1 MISKT
6 SIENLKNQIDI
17 VDIVSSYIE
26 LKKSGTNFKA
36 CCPFHGED
44 TPSFTVS
51 PAKQIYHC
59 FGCSN
64 GGDAIKFVME
74 YEKLSYPEAIEKIAT
89 LTNFN
94 LEYDNNDSQALNTSI
109 LDAVN
114 NYYQNNLLSN
124 QIALQYLY
132 SRGITKES
140 IDKFQIGYATGSND
154 TINYLRNNF
163 FDLNMAKELGA

>member
-1 MISKT
+1 MIP
-6 SIENLKNQIDI
+6 NLETIL
-17 VDIVSSYIE
+17 S
-26 LKKSGTNFKA
+26 
-36 CCPFHGED
+36 FHGED

-51 PAKQIYHC
+51 PTKQIYHC

-74 YEKLSYPEAIEKIAT
+74 YEKLSYPEAIEKIAA

-109 LDAVN
+109 LDAIN
-114 NYYQNNLLSN
+114 NYYQDNLLNN
-124 QIALQYLY
+124 QNTLQYLS

-140 IDKFQIGYATGSND
+140 INKFQIGYAPSSND
-154 TINYLRNNF
+154 TINYLKSNF
-163 FDLNMAKELGA
+163 FDLC

>member
-17 VDIVSSYIE
+17 VDIVSSFIE
-26 LKKSGTNFKA
+26 LKKSGANFKA
-36 CCPFHGED
+36 CCPFHSED

-51 PAKQIYHC
+51 PTKQIYHC

-74 YEKLSYPEAIEKIAT
+74 YEKLTYPEAIEKIAA

-109 LDAVN
+109 LDAV
-114 NYYQNNLLSN
+114 
-124 QIALQYLY
+124 
-132 SRGITKES
+132 
-140 IDKFQIGYATGSND
+140 
-154 TINYLRNNF
+154 INY
-163 FDLNMAKELGA
+163 